1 MYESDLLQHML
12 VNTKSDILSR
22 KDKNG
27 ITSQETVELYTRLYP
42 FQNKFGQL
50 FSLCTDTN
58 LILVRF
64 YNRAWDFRYTGND
77 KLGVC

>member
-27 ITSQETVELYTRLYP
+27 ITSQETVKLYTRLYP
-42 FQNKFGQL
+42 FQN
-50 FSLCTDTN
+50 
-58 LILVRF
+58 
-64 YNRAWDFRYTGND
+64 
-77 KLGVC
+77 